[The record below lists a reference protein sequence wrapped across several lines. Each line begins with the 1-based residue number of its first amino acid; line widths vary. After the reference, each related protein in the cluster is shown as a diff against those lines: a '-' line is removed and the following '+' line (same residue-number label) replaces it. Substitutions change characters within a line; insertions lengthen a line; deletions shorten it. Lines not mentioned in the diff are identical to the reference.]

1 MRNGPPRAVPWRAAV
16 MHEANC
22 VCGGGWCPHLPDE
35 HHQDTLW
42 SLGVGV
48 SEQEGI
54 RRTPGTGLVV
64 GGFGDG

>member
-1 MRNGPPRAVPWRAAV
+1 